1 MSSRSFSEPQLSSA
15 ATESTMFF
23 GVNSPSPFTML
34 FTPFK
39 DKRLL
44 KLLECSNS
52 VIVNQVTDGKLSKMV
67 IEHLN
72 KDLLPLLDTSKNSN
86 DPHWFWQ

>member
-1 MSSRSFSEPQLSSA
+1 MTQIICNDIQ
-15 ATESTMFF
+15 
-23 GVNSPSPFTML
+23 VWHINNTML

-44 KLLECSNS
+44 KLLECSSN

-72 KDLLPLLDTSKNSN
+72 KDLLDLVDTSKNSN